1 MESEQRAG
9 LAMVDVYGHSNS
21 DLLVQMKPRGFLGR
35 IQPLLMLPEVL
46 DVRQWSGD
54 RLPFADK
61 EGMAFSMGR
70 NAARLVVYNSNLIRE
85 GEITTV
91 RDLLKPQYRGKITL
105 NDPTVTGAGN
115 ALFTYLGHNL
125 WGESETMDFLRRL
138 LKDQRVPIQRD
149 NRLQI
154 ETVARGK
161 YAVALGEL
169 PSVVEELQK
178 AGTPIKLARCREDNR
193 SSAATAAFGVPV
205 RYVHPNAAMV
215 FVNWLLMR
223 EGQSIFAPSDRAS
236 YISAQLLSEREP

>member
-1 MESEQRAG
+1 
-9 LAMVDVYGHSNS
+9 MVDVYGRSNS
-21 DLLVQMKPRGFLGR
+21 DLIVQMKPRGFLGR

-46 DVRQWSGD
+46 DVRQLSGD

-125 WGESETMDFLRRL
+125 YRYPLRRD
-138 LKDQRVPIQRD
+138 KFSS
-149 NRLQI
+149 
-154 ETVARGK
+154 
-161 YAVALGEL
+161 L
-169 PSVVEELQK
+169 PASSLFPL
-178 AGTPIKLARCREDNR
+178 TFWRPSCWRRCRRWHSPWLPEGRRGSR
-193 SSAATAAFGVPV
+193 SS
-205 RYVHPNAAMV
+205 
-215 FVNWLLMR
+215 L
-223 EGQSIFAPSDRAS
+223 
-236 YISAQLLSEREP
+236 